1 MDAAKPESSRFLRAA
16 YSEAE
21 TPTTDFSKYIKFAPE
36 AESAEALKRFV
47 AALSFPL
54 EKRLSSKDATVV
66 TIIAGD
72 FNTDS
77 TDPRFASEQTVTLLR
92 ERGFGMVHSFPTTM
106 RKWRCNAVGHKAH
119 GSVSSSVTIHAT
131 TTVFQ
136 RIKRYYPHFGCPL
149 SASQSDL
156 G

>member
-1 MDAAKPESSRFLRAA
+1 M
-16 YSEAE
+16 
-21 TPTTDFSKYIKFAPE
+21 
-36 AESAEALKRFV
+36 

-72 FNTDS
+72 FNTDP
-77 TDPRFASEQTVTLLR
+77 TDPRFASEQTLTLLR

-119 GSVSSSVTIHAT
+119 GSVSSWVTIPCDDHS
-131 TTVFQ
+131 
-136 RIKRYYPHFGCPL
+136 L
-149 SASQSDL
+149 SANQAILSAFWMPTVRVPKRPGLKLNFLSC
-156 G
+156 